1 MVRLQSIQGDRP
13 IAKGARHGLGGLAG
27 LEQIFFAPYRFER
40 RYGGRLSCE
49 PEVVSGKKSAAR
61 NGDEVEQGQPASN
74 QRPARGRRT
83 VVAAARGAIIKEGR
97 FPTRPVH
104 GRDGA
109 LRR

>member
-49 PEVVSGKKSAAR
+49 PEVVSGKNLLLQKEAKLNKASPLV
-61 NGDEVEQGQPASN
+61 NKGPPGGD
-74 QRPARGRRT
+74 RT
-83 VVAAARGAIIKEGR
+83 VLLLLVVQESTKGEFQLVR
-97 FPTRPVH
+97 FMV
-104 GRDGA
+104 GD
-109 LRR
+109 